1 MCIRDR
7 WYEASPLVIR
17 EAFAAGL
24 PLVAS
29 AIGAPG
35 RMVRDGVD
43 GLLFAPG
50 DAAALRRALLS
61 LVERPELPGQLRA
74 GIAPVRTAAD
84 HVAQIEAVYEQIRN
98 GTRTTRM
105 DADFHG

>member
-1 MCIRDR
+1 MPTL
-7 WYEASPLVIR
+7 WYEASPTVIR

-24 PLVAS
+24 PIVAS

-50 DAAALRRALLS
+50 DAAALRRALLA
-61 LVERPELPGQLRA
+61 LAEQPALLPRLRA
-74 GIAPVRTAAD
+74 GVAPPRTVAD
-84 HVAQIEAVYEQIRN
+84 HVAQIEAIYQQIKN
-98 GTRTTRM
+98 
-105 DADFHG
+105 